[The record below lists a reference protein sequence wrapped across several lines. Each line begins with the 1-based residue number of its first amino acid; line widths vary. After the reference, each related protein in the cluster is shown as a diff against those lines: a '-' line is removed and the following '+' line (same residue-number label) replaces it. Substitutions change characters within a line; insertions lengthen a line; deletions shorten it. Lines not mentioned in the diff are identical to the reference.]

1 MFSPAYKRYVLGTAT
16 AVYTLNLVDRGLI
29 TLLLQPIKQDLQL
42 SDTQMGFLT
51 GIAFGLFYATLGLPL
66 SRWADRGN
74 RVTIASI
81 AIGLWGLT
89 VMACLFVSNY
99 VQLIFA
105 RVAAAVGESGCKPP
119 TYSLVGDYFTQPAER
134 TRAMAVYISGSY
146 LSTILAFILGGWLNE
161 QYGWRMTFF
170 LMGIPG
176 LLLAVVTKLTVVEPR
191 STAMNAKVRPPL
203 PPLRE
208 VLLTL
213 WRQQSFRHLSIAL
226 ILLYTMSLGLG
237 PWQAA
242 FMIRSHGMGTAELG
256 LWLGLIFSVAGLAG
270 VLFGGYAAGRWFAD
284 NEQAQMRM
292 SAIAVGC
299 TIVPFAAFLT
309 MEDKYHALLALTP
322 KVLIFGVF
330 LGPTYALMQ
339 RLVADEMRATMMAV
353 VMLLSNL
360 IGFGIGPQL
369 VGILSDVFRPVVGED
384 SLRYAMLGMSFIALW
399 AAYHFWRVSRTI
411 KQDLAR
417 AGSKIP
423 ERQPRRLPGT
433 AEKWQ
438 LSRIER

>member
-1 MFSPAYKRYVLGTAT
+1 MFSRGYKRYVLGTAT

-29 TLLLQPIKQDLQL
+29 SLLLQPIKQDLQL
-42 SDTQMGFLT
+42 SDTQLGFLT

-74 RVTIASI
+74 RVTIASL
-81 AIGLWGLT
+81 AIGLWGMT
-89 VMACLFVSNY
+89 VMACLFVTNY
-99 VQLIFA
+99 VQLIVA
-105 RVAAAVGESGCKPP
+105 RIAAAVGESGCKPP

-134 TRAMAVYISGSY
+134 TRAMAIYISGSY
-146 LSTILAFILGGWLNE
+146 LSTILAFIVGGWLNE
-161 QYGWRMTFF
+161 QYGWRTTFF
-170 LMGIPG
+170 IMGIPG
-176 LLLAVVTKLTVVEPR
+176 LLLAILMKLTVIEPR
-191 STAMNAKVRPPL
+191 SRTTDEKLRPAL
-203 PPLRE
+203 PPMRE
-208 VLLTL
+208 VFTTL

-226 ILLYTMSLGLG
+226 ILLYTMSLGLQ

-242 FMIRSHGMGTAELG
+242 FMMRSHGMGTAELG
-256 LWLGLIFSVAGLAG
+256 LWLGLIFSIAGLAG

-284 NEQAQMRM
+284 NERAQMRM

-309 MEDKYHALLALTP
+309 EEHKYHALLALTP
-322 KVLIFGVF
+322 KVLIFGMF

-339 RLVADEMRATMMAV
+339 RLVADEMRATMMAL

-369 VGILSDVFRPVVGED
+369 VGILSNVFRPVLGEN

-399 AAYHFWRVSRTI
+399 AAYHFWRVGRTI

-417 AGSKIP
+417 AAS
-423 ERQPRRLPGT
+423 GT
-433 AEKWQ
+433 SDPKPQAAPDTADAWQ
-438 LSRIER
+438 LSRVER